1 MTIEQRTA
9 MVERP
14 VACSGRGQY
23 IALVHYGSQG
33 GRLYRST
40 FKYSHKDPR
49 YKGEAAVLQDIS
61 HMVSARYREFIVAIS
76 VIKRC
81 LHPKSH
87 SVPRANREPH
97 IERVFSWVV
106 QHENSVGQTP
116 LQAKRLQATLD
127 ERSLQPVVL
136 PYTAHELEE
145 LPVKRVVTTNYWDD
159 VYASVGMRGVERTVT
174 LEHLLARAV

>member
-1 MTIEQRTA
+1 

-14 VACSGRGQY
+14 VACSGKGQY

-33 GRLYRST
+33 GRLYRRT

-49 YKGEAAVLQDIS
+49 YKNEAEVLRDIS
-61 HMVSARYREFIVAIS
+61 QMVGARYRNFIVAIS

-87 SVPRANREPH
+87 MVPKHDREPH

-106 QHENSVGQTP
+106 EHDNSVGQTP
-116 LQAKRLQATLD
+116 SQA
-127 ERSLQPVVL
+127 RSLHGLLEDYRVQPVVL
-136 PYTAHELEE
+136 PYTAQELHV
-145 LPVKRVVTTNYWDD
+145 LPVKHIVTTNYWDD
-159 VYASVGMRGVERTVT
+159 IYASVGMRGVERTVN
-174 LEHLLARAV
+174 LKHLLARAK